1 MPDRLSEAAASRRT
15 FLQTGGA
22 ALLCTIG
29 GKQLALTK
37 PGDARKAD
45 AAAAAVKRPAA
56 AIPGKEA
63 VDALTFTTPEP
74 QPGGRAV
81 EYWLEVRAVRWTI
94 VPTRKDDWH
103 GIPIPGSSTFTALVY
118 QLMTPGFASAAGPPS
133 VPGPVLSATVGD
145 TLVVHV
151 RNALPDRLR
160 QAITFHPHAVKY
172 NPEYDGVYLGDY
184 TRAGGF
190 IAPGEEFTYT
200 YECVPEAVGL
210 WAYHD
215 HGPNHTLNT
224 ARGLFGAVLIRERD
238 AKIPD
243 VEAVLCF
250 HSWTPPVTGLQR
262 AYQCVNGHAFA
273 GNTPTV
279 RAKVGQDL
287 AIHIVGV
294 DDNFHDFHLHGH
306 RWLDATGHHT
316 DNPSVGPGQS
326 ILARFTADNPGRW
339 LYHCHVLAHQDGGMA
354 GWMLIDP

>member
-1 MPDRLSEAAASRRT
+1 MKVLI
-15 FLQTGGA
+15 TGGA
-22 ALLCTIG
+22 GFLGSALANALIAG
-29 GKQLALTK
+29 GHT
-37 PGDARKAD
+37 
-45 AAAAAVKRPAA
+45 
-56 AIPGKEA
+56 
-63 VDALTFTTPEP
+63 
-74 QPGGRAV
+74 
-81 EYWLEVRAVRWTI
+81 VRAVDDLSSGDPERLNPAVHFQRGDVADIPRMWTMLQG
-94 VPTRKDDWH
+94 VDVVCHLAARVSVSESVLY
-103 GIPIPGSSTFTALVY
+103 PGDY
-118 QLMTPGFASAAGPPS
+118 K
-133 VPGPVLSATVGD
+133 ATNVGG
-145 TLVVHV
+145 TMVVHV
-151 RNALPDRLR
+151 RNAFPDRLR
-160 QAITFHPHAVKY
+160 QAITFHPHALKY

-200 YECVPEAVGL
+200 YECIPESAGL

-243 VEAVLCF
+243 VESVLCF

-262 AYQCVNGHAFA
+262 AYQCVNGRAFA
-273 GNTPTV
+273 GNTPTI

-306 RWLDATGHHT
+306 RWLDAAGDVT
-316 DNPSVGPGQS
+316 DNPSFGPGQS
-326 ILARFTADNPGRW
+326 VLARFTVDNPGRW

-354 GWMLIDP
+354 GWMLVDP